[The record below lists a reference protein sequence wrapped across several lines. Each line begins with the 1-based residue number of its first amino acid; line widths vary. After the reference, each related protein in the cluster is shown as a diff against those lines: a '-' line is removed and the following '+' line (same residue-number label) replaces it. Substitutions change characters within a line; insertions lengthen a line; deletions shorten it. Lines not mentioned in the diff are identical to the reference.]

1 MHDLVFK
8 GSREKNKLYLL
19 AIIIMLTTAGTAEVM
34 RLAVGID
41 VKLTN
46 LLVIISL
53 FPVPGILV
61 FWYLQPRRHVAIER
75 SNTRTFYKE
84 LSAREKIKY
93 VAEMKQALPLHKSE
107 EEAHPNLIKYIHNR
121 LEAFPASSEYSL
133 SPNRDFDSEDK
144 KYSIAKDIFTNKTSL
159 SLFSMS
165 LDSLEKNLI
174 EEIKKDEEAKTNDVS
189 LTKTQRLIENFDSL
203 RYLVTARLSEEISLL
218 NRKGNIYIGLGTTIT
233 IGAGLILYFTVQ
245 DIVSLYD
252 SESGNAV
259 ASLTISDL
267 FSVGA
272 RISIVVFIEIFA
284 YYYLRLYQ
292 SIREDIKFYQ
302 NEVTNIEM
310 KLLSMEFAETDEAKN
325 LVSSELAKVERN
337 FILSKKQTT
346 VELEKRKSDITIMN
360 ETSRGLTELVSAIK
374 K

>member
-1 MHDLVFK
+1 
-8 GSREKNKLYLL
+8 
-19 AIIIMLTTAGTAEVM
+19 
-34 RLAVGID
+34 
-41 VKLTN
+41 
-46 LLVIISL
+46 
-53 FPVPGILV
+53 
-61 FWYLQPRRHVAIER
+61 
-75 SNTRTFYKE
+75 
-84 LSAREKIKY
+84 
-93 VAEMKQALPLHKSE
+93 MKQALSLHKSE

-133 SPNRDFDSEDK
+133 SPNRNFDSEDEK
-144 KYSIAKDIFTNKTSL
+144 HSIAKDIFTNETSL
-159 SLFSMS
+159 SLFLMS
-165 LDSLEKNLI
+165 LDSLEKNLN

-189 LTKTQRLIENFDSL
+189 LTKTQRVIENFDSL

-245 DIVSLYD
+245 DIVNLYD
-252 SESGNAV
+252 SESSNAV

-337 FILSKKQTT
+337 FILSKKHTT
-346 VELEKRKSDITIMN
+346 IELEKRKSDFTVMN
-360 ETSRGLTELVSAIK
+360 EMSRGLSELVSAIK